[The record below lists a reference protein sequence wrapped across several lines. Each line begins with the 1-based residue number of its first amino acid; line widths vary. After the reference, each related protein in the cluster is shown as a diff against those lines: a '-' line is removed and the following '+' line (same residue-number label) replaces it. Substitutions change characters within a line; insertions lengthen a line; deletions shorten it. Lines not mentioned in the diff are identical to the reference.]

1 MEHYLHYQKINKS
14 KDKNSYAKL
23 LYQAARFTS
32 HIFYK
37 SGTMFLSFKIIYKKI
52 KHTFM
57 IYQMMA
63 ELIFHFRHLIGHVS
77 YENVHTLI
85 SAVRNL

>member
-1 MEHYLHYQKINKS
+1 MQNYFIKLPASLHIY
-14 KDKNSYAKL
+14 
-23 LYQAARFTS
+23 FTS
-32 HIFYK
+32 RGLCFYLLK
-37 SGTMFLSFKIIYKKI
+37 LYKKI

>member
-1 MEHYLHYQKINKS
+1 
-14 KDKNSYAKL
+14 
-23 LYQAARFTS
+23 
-32 HIFYK
+32 
-37 SGTMFLSFKIIYKKI
+37 MFLSFKIIYKKI